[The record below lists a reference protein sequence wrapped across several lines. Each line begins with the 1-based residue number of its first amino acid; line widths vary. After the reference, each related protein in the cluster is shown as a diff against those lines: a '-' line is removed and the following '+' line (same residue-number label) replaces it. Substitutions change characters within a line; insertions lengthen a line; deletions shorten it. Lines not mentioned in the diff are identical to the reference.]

1 MASVINPNSAVPL
14 YKQIA
19 NIIAQDIKN
28 GKYSYGDRLPSELTL
43 KDVFGVS
50 RITVRAAIA
59 ELID

>member
-43 KDVFGVS
+43 KDVFGS
-50 RITVRAAIA
+50 QPHYRTCSHCRTY
-59 ELID
+59 